1 MDLVYNVLVMKSIS
15 DLTSKLSLPL
25 DTNDIQKHVKCYR
38 KNIGETTARVV
49 ISFNEKVSYNGNR
62 KINECRVNFEFR
74 LNECT
79 NSLMLTISGDVWNLT
94 KTDCVMGG
102 QCLDGMLNYAKAA
115 HWKSGAIDIL
125 EEIIML
131 WEKYHLNGMYSG
143 HKSGFDEEDL
153 PKIWKYF
160 SL

>member
-1 MDLVYNVLVMKSIS
+1 MVYNVRVMKNIS
-15 DLTSKLSLPL
+15 DLTNKLSLPL

-38 KNIGETTARVV
+38 KNIGETTARVT

-62 KINECRVNFEFR
+62 KINECRVDFELR

-79 NSLMLTISGDVWNLT
+79 NSLMLCICGDVWNFT

-102 QCLDGMLNYAKAA
+102 QCLDDMLNLAKAA
-115 HWKSGAIDIL
+115 HWKAGAIAIL
-125 EEIIML
+125 EEINML
-131 WEKYHLNGMYSG
+131 WKKYHLNGMYSG
-143 HKSGFDEEDL
+143 HNSGFDEEDL

>member
-1 MDLVYNVLVMKSIS
+1 MVYNVLVMKNI
-15 DLTSKLSLPL
+15 TEFTNKLSLPL
-25 DTNDIQKHVKCYR
+25 DTNDIQKHAKCYR
-38 KNIGETTARVV
+38 KNIGETTARVTL
-49 ISFNEKVSYNGNR
+49 SFNEKVSCNGNR
-62 KINECRVNFEFR
+62 KINECRVDFELR

-79 NSLMLTISGDVWNLT
+79 NRLMLSISGDVWNFT
-94 KTDCVMGG
+94 KTDCVIGG
-102 QCLDGMLNYAKAA
+102 QCLDRMLDYAKAA

-125 EEIIML
+125 EEINML

-143 HKSGFDEEDL
+143 HNSGFDEEDL